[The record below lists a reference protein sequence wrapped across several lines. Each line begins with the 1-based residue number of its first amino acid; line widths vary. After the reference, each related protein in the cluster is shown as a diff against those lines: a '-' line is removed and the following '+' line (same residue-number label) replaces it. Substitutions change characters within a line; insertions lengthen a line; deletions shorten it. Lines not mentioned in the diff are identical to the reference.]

1 MSILL
6 KQFINNANKVNVEA
20 DIRYKKNL
28 IVKNNIYEQVTNLS
42 RSEKM
47 YYLFFALIIFY
58 LFHQITINTNYLL
71 ASLLIFGSLYYWIN
85 SSSSEHA
92 SKTEDFQVKL
102 EYLESFLFN
111 SDIFNRRKNTHKDIL
126 LTLPNNMPPER
137 KSHLHMSKPIVEF
150 YYSIRELSQY
160 NPSSYSSSLNA
171 MNNILHLNIVL
182 QTDSTQAKYTLE
194 NAKLQSDRCLNSLQ
208 SIILSLPSSETYNK
222 FFNNSLKSLQRL
234 TNLYLNAMTDIVQKT
249 YEHEKRTNTINIDSC
264 QVLTDAPNPNDTKAY
279 NYSEHFDFY

>member
-6 KQFINNANKVNVEA
+6 KQFINNVNKVNIEA
-20 DIRYKKNL
+20 DIKYKKDS
-28 IVKNNIYEQVTNLS
+28 IVKHNIYEQITNLS

-47 YYLFFALIIFY
+47 YYIFFAFIIFF
-58 LFHQITINTNYLL
+58 LFHHITINTNYLL
-71 ASLLIFGSLYYWIN
+71 ATLLVFGTLYYWIN
-85 SSSSEHA
+85 NSSNEH
-92 SKTEDFQVKL
+92 TTNTIDFQVKL

-111 SDIFNRRKNTHKDIL
+111 SDIMNLRKNTHKDIL
-126 LTLPNNMPPER
+126 NTLPNNMPPER
-137 KSHLHMSKPIVEF
+137 KSYLHMSKPIVEF

-160 NPSSYSSSLNA
+160 NPSSYTSSLNA

-182 QTDSTQAKYTLE
+182 QADSTQAKHTLE

-208 SIILSLPSSETYNK
+208 SIILSLPSNETYNK

-234 TNLYLNAMTDIVQKT
+234 TNLYLNAMTDIAQKT

-264 QVLTDAPNPNDTKAY
+264 QVLTDVPNPNDTKSY